1 MSWMTSYLQSS
12 IGKKTLMALSGLV
25 LSGFTAGHLA
35 GNLNIY
41 LGPDAINN
49 YAKGLHANP
58 PLIWTVRM
66 VLLACITLHFFTA
79 IKLTRENKAARPIAY
94 AKKTPIES
102 TLASRTMALTGL
114 MLFTFIVYHIAHY
127 TLHTASYTGPHM
139 TATGD
144 PDVYAMVIA
153 GFSNPIISLFYI
165 VSNALLG
172 LHMSH
177 GVSSALQSL
186 GLRDEKY
193 ACSIKCA
200 SQCFGWAIALG
211 NISIPVAVLFG
222 IVA

>member
-35 GNLNIY
+35 GNLNIF

-58 PLIWTVRM
+58 PLVWGVRM
-66 VLLACITLHFFTA
+66 VLLACVTLHFFTA

-94 AKKTPIES
+94 AKRVPIES
-102 TLASRTMALTGL
+102 SLASRTMVLTGL
-114 MLFTFIVYHIAHY
+114 MLFAFIVYHLAHY
-127 TLHTASYTGPHM
+127 TLHTVSYTGPHT
-139 TATGD
+139 TAAGD

-153 GFSNPIISLFYI
+153 GFSNPVISLFYI
-165 VSNALLG
+165 VCNALLG

-177 GVSSALQSL
+177 GIASALQSL

-193 ACSIKCA
+193 VCGFRCA
-200 SQCFGWAIALG
+200 SQCFGWTIALG

-222 IVA
+222 FVA